1 MSHMKHLLFFFFL
14 SFSITTFAQDRVI
27 RGRVTDETD
36 APIQGVSVIPKGSKT
51 GVQTDKD
58 GNFSISIPGTGSI
71 TLNLSSSGY
80 KPASIDADGKII
92 LTITMVKSV
101 TSLDD
106 VVVVGYQTMRR
117 RDLLS
122 SVSSVGARDLKDIP
136 VNSAA
141 QALAGRLAGVQVTGT
156 EGSPDAAAVIRVRG
170 GGSITQDNSP
180 LYIIDGI
187 QVEDAL
193 NVISPQ
199 DIASV
204 DVLKDASATAIYG
217 ARGANGVII
226 ITTKNGRNQKATLS
240 YNGMVGVSQLA
251 NKLDV
256 MNPYDFVMY
265 QYERSRASTADMN
278 SFQNTYG
285 IYQDLDLYKSVP
297 FVDWQ
302 DQMFGRN
309 AFQQTHNVALTG
321 GNAMTTYNLS
331 LTYNAQ
337 DGILLGSDFDR
348 KLVNLKLDH
357 KLNEMVK
364 IGFNTRY
371 NYTTVHGA
379 GTSNPGSS
387 STNRLR
393 HAIKYRPF
401 LMGGQDLYYYDDDYA
416 DATNANSLQLV
427 NPILYNDAE
436 YRRNLTDV
444 LNLAADVELK
454 FTSYLSFKST
464 AGFDFTNMRR
474 EAVDDSITGNSKQN
488 GNGLPMAGISTSNR
502 VTINNSNVLT
512 FSNATLSGDFNKKN
526 RIVALVGHEIYQNRT
541 RGENM
546 FARYFPA
553 GIPPRKAL
561 GNMNL
566 GTMYL
571 NPSSPPSFEYTNR
584 IVSFFGRINYDYDG
598 KYLLTLTTRADGSS
612 KFAEGNK
619 WDYFPSVAAAWRV
632 SKENFMANSS
642 NVISDLKF
650 RVSYGEAGNNRIGD
664 FLYLTQFVTNS
675 QYWLND
681 QLNTAFIPDALSNQ
695 NIVWEKTKSRNI
707 GLDIS
712 FLKNKIQLT
721 ADVYKNTTEDLLINV
736 PVPTS
741 SGYTTQIQNVGSTE
755 NRGIEIQIAATPIA
769 KKDFTW
775 TTNFNISFN
784 KNEITALSTYQD
796 FYLQASGWGV
806 GSTPADFIV
815 KVGEPVG
822 SIRGFTTD
830 GYYKIED
837 FDYNSSNGTYTLKA
851 GQPNNLSVT
860 SLAPYPGRLKFKDMD
875 GNGTIDDADRTII
888 GVAQPD
894 FFGGLNQQFTYKNF
908 DLSIFVNFQGG
919 NDVVNANRL
928 EFTNA
933 YTPNSNMLAVMND
946 RWRNVNDQGQVVTD
960 PTELAKINT
969 NATIW
974 SPSTA
979 ANSFMLH
986 SWAVEDAS
994 FIRINNVSLGY
1005 NFPKSMLEKIKI
1017 QKLRL
1022 YVTGNNLAVFTN
1034 YSGYDPEVSTR
1045 RGTPLTPGV
1054 DYSAYPRS
1062 TTYIA
1067 GVNVTF

>member
-1 MSHMKHLLFFFFL
+1 MKHLLFNVLFL
-14 SFSITTFAQDRVI
+14 CLSILTLAQDRVI
-27 RGRVTDETD
+27 RGRVTDD
-36 APIQGVSVIPKGSKT
+36 GGLPLVGVSVIPGNSKT
-51 GVQTDKD
+51 GVQTDRE
-58 GNFSISIPGTGSI
+58 GNFSITIPGTGRV
-71 TLNLSSSGY
+71 TLNFSSAGY
-80 KPASIDADGKII
+80 KTASVSTDGSAPVS
-92 LTITMVKSV
+92 LTMEKNV
-101 TSLDD
+101 TTLDD

-117 RDLLS
+117 RDLMS

-141 QALAGRLAGVQVTGT
+141 QALAGRLAGVQITGT

-217 ARGANGVII
+217 ARGANGVVI
-226 ITTKNGRNQKATLS
+226 ITTKNGRNQKPTLS
-240 YNGMVGVSQLA
+240 YNGFVGVSQLA

-256 MNPYDFVMY
+256 MDPYDFVLF
-265 QYERSRASTADMN
+265 QYERSRGSTADMN

-285 IYQDLDLYKSVP
+285 IYQDIELYRSVP

-302 DQMFGRN
+302 EQMFGRN
-309 AFQQTHNVALTG
+309 AIQQTHNVALTG
-321 GNAMTTYNLS
+321 GNALTTYNLS
-331 LTYNAQ
+331 LTSNMQ
-337 DGILLGSDFDR
+337 DGILRGSDFDR
-348 KLVNLKLDH
+348 KLVTLKLDH
-357 KLNEMVK
+357 NLNDRVKL
-364 IGFNTRY
+364 GFNTRY

-401 LMGGQDLYYYDDDYA
+401 LVGGQDLFTYDDDYA

-436 YRRNLTDV
+436 YRRNLTTV
-444 LNLAADVELK
+444 LNLAAEVEIK
-454 FTSYLSFKST
+454 FTSFLSFKST
-464 AGFDFTNMRR
+464 AGFDFTDIRR

-488 GNGLPMAGISTSNR
+488 GNGLPLAGISTSNR

-512 FSNATLSGDFNKKN
+512 FTNSKLSGGFNKKN
-526 RIVALVGHEIYQNRT
+526 KIVALVGHEIYQNRT
-541 RGENM
+541 RGENI
-546 FARYFPA
+546 FARNFPS
-553 GIPPRKAL
+553 GIAPRKAL

-566 GTMYL
+566 GTLYL
-571 NPSSPPSFEYTNR
+571 NPSSLPSFEYTNR
-584 IVSFFGRINYDYDG
+584 IVSFFGRVNYDYDG
-598 KYLLTLTTRADGSS
+598 RYLLTVTTRVDGSS

-619 WDYFPSVAAAWRV
+619 WDYFPSVSAAWRI
-632 SKENFMANSS
+632 SKERFMERMSS
-642 NVISDLKF
+642 VFNDLKL

-681 QLNTAFIPDALSNQ
+681 QLNTAFIPDGLANQ
-695 NIVWEKTKSRNI
+695 NLVWEKTKSRNI
-707 GLDIS
+707 GLDVS
-712 FLKNKIQLT
+712 FLKNRIQLT
-721 ADVYKNTTEDLLINV
+721 ADVYKNTTENLLIAV

-755 NRGIEIQIAATPIA
+755 NRGIEFQINATPIA

-775 TTNFNISFN
+775 TANFNLSFN

-822 SIRGFTTD
+822 SIRGFITD
-830 GYYKIED
+830 GYYKLED
-837 FDYNSSNGTYTLKA
+837 FDYNTSNGTYTLKS
-851 GQPNNLSVT
+851 GQPNNLGVT
-860 SLAPYPGRLKFKDMD
+860 SLAPYPGRLKFKDLD

-894 FFGGLNQQFTYKNF
+894 LFGGLNQQFTYKDF
-908 DLSIFVNFQGG
+908 DLSIFLNFQVG
-919 NDVVNANRL
+919 NDVINANRL

-933 YTPNSNMLAVMND
+933 YTPNSNMLAIMND
-946 RWRNVNDQGQVVTD
+946 RWRNINDAGQVVTD
-960 PTELAKINT
+960 PAELAKINA
-969 NATIW
+969 NAKIW
-974 SPSTA
+974 TPSTSS
-979 ANSFMLH
+979 NSFTLH
-986 SWAVEDAS
+986 SWAVEDGS
-994 FIRINNVSLGY
+994 FVRLNNITLGY
-1005 NFPKSMLEKIKI
+1005 NFPKSIIQKIKV
-1017 QKLRL
+1017 QRLRL

-1045 RGTPLTPGV
+1045 RSTPVTPGV

-1062 TTYIA
+1062 RTYIA
-1067 GVNVTF
+1067 GVNLTF

>member
-1 MSHMKHLLFFFFL
+1 
-14 SFSITTFAQDRVI
+14 
-27 RGRVTDETD
+27 
-36 APIQGVSVIPKGSKT
+36 
-51 GVQTDKD
+51 
-58 GNFSISIPGTGSI
+58 
-71 TLNLSSSGY
+71 
-80 KPASIDADGKII
+80 
-92 LTITMVKSV
+92 
-101 TSLDD
+101 
-106 VVVVGYQTMRR
+106 MRR

-122 SVSSVGARDLKDIP
+122 SVSSVSSRDLKDIP

-141 QALAGRLAGVQVTGT
+141 QALAGRLAGVQITGT
-156 EGSPDAAAVIRVRG
+156 EGSPDATAVIRVRG

-193 NVISPQ
+193 SVISPQ

-217 ARGANGVII
+217 ARGANGVVI
-226 ITTKNGRNQKATLS
+226 ITTKNGRNQKPTLT
-240 YNGMVGVSQLA
+240 YNGHVGVSRLA
-251 NKLDV
+251 NKLEV
-256 MNPYDFVMY
+256 MNPFEFVLY
-265 QYERSRASTADMN
+265 QYERSRGSTADMN

-285 IYQDLDLYKSVP
+285 IYQDLELYKSIP

-309 AFQQTHNVALTG
+309 AIQQTHNVALTG
-321 GNAMTTYNLS
+321 GNALTTYNLS
-331 LTYNAQ
+331 ITSNIQ

-348 KLVNLKLDH
+348 KLVSLKLDH
-357 KLNEMVK
+357 KLNDR
-364 IGFNTRY
+364 IRLGFNTRY

-393 HAIKYRPF
+393 HSIKYRPF
-401 LMGGQDLYYYDDDYA
+401 LMGGQDLYTYDDDYA

-436 YRRNLTDV
+436 YRRNLTGV
-444 LNLAADVELK
+444 LNLAGEVEIK
-454 FTSYLSFKST
+454 FTRFLSFKST
-464 AGFDFTNMRR
+464 AGFDFTDIRR

-488 GNGLPMAGISTSNR
+488 GNGLPLASIGTSNR
-502 VTINNSNVLT
+502 ITINNSNVLT
-512 FSNATLSGDFNKKN
+512 FTNAELNGNFNKKHK
-526 RIVALVGHEIYQNRT
+526 IVALVGHEIYQNRT
-541 RGENM
+541 RGENI
-546 FARYFPA
+546 FARNFPS
-553 GIPPRKAL
+553 GIAPRKAL

-566 GTMYL
+566 GTLYL
-571 NPSSPPSFEYTNR
+571 NPSALPSFEFTNR
-584 IVSFFGRINYDYDG
+584 IVSVFGRINYDYAG
-598 KYLLTLTTRADGSS
+598 KYLLTLTTRVDGSS

-619 WDYFPSVAAAWRV
+619 WDYFPSASIAWRM
-632 SKENFMANSS
+632 SKEKFMDGIST
-642 NVISDLKF
+642 VINDLKL
-650 RVSYGEAGNNRIGD
+650 RASYGEAGNNRIGD

-681 QLNTAFIPDALSNQ
+681 QLNTAFIPDGLANQ
-695 NIVWEKTKSRNI
+695 NLVWEKTKSRNL

-712 FLKNKIQLT
+712 FLKNRIQLS
-721 ADVYKNTTEDLLINV
+721 ADVYKNTTDDLLIAV

-755 NRGIEIQIAATPIA
+755 NRGVEFQINATPIQ
-769 KKDFTW
+769 KKGFSW
-775 TTNFNISFN
+775 TANFNISFN

-796 FYLQASGWGV
+796 SYLQASGWGV

-822 SIRGFTTD
+822 SIRGFITD
-830 GYYKIED
+830 GYYKLED
-837 FDYNSSNGTYTLKA
+837 FTYNSSNGTYTLIA
-851 GQPNNLSVT
+851 GQPTNLGVT
-860 SLAPYPGRLKFKDMD
+860 SLAPYPGRLKFKDLD
-875 GNGTIDDADRTII
+875 GNGIIDDADRTII

-908 DLSIFVNFQGG
+908 DLSVFLNFQVG
-919 NDVVNANRL
+919 NDVINANRL

-933 YTPNSNMLAVMND
+933 YTPNSNMLAIMNA
-946 RWRNVNDQGQVVTD
+946 RWRNVNDLGQVVTD
-960 PTELAKINT
+960 PTELAKLNA

-974 SPSTA
+974 SPS
-979 ANSFMLH
+979 NSSNAFTLH
-986 SWAVEDAS
+986 SWAVEDGS
-994 FIRINNVSLGY
+994 FLRLNNITFGY
-1005 NFPKSMLEKIKI
+1005 NFPRSIIDKIKV

-1022 YVTGNNLAVFTN
+1022 YVTGNNLAIITN

-1045 RGTPLTPGV
+1045 RSTPVTPGV

-1062 TTYIA
+1062 RTFIA
-1067 GVNVTF
+1067 GVNLTF

>member
-1 MSHMKHLLFFFFL
+1 MKYLLIFFFL
-14 SFSITTFAQDRVI
+14 SLSLNTFAQDRVI
-27 RGRVTDETD
+27 KGRVTDDTNV
-36 APIQGVSVIPKGSKT
+36 PLQGVSVIPKGAKT

-80 KPASIDADGKII
+80 KPVSIDADGKII
-92 LTITMVKSV
+92 LTITMVKNV

-226 ITTKNGRNQKATLS
+226 ITTKNGRNQKPTLT

-265 QYERSRASTADMN
+265 QYERSRGSTTDMN
-278 SFQNTYG
+278 GFQNTYG
-285 IYQDLDLYKSVP
+285 IYKDLDLYKSVP

-309 AFQQTHNVALTG
+309 AFQQTHNVALMG
-321 GNAMTTYNLS
+321 GNASTTYNLS

-348 KLVNLKLDH
+348 KLVNFKLDH
-357 KLNEMVK
+357 KLNEMVR

-393 HAIKYRPF
+393 HSIKYRPF

-416 DATNANSLQLV
+416 DATNANSLKLV

-444 LNLAADVELK
+444 LNLAGEVELK

-488 GNGLPMAGISTSNR
+488 GGLPLAAISTSNR
-502 VTINNSNVLT
+502 TTINNSNVLT
-512 FSNATLSGDFNKKN
+512 FSNATLSGNFNKKN
-526 RIVALVGHEIYQNRT
+526 RIVALIGHEIYQNRT
-541 RGENM
+541 RGENL
-546 FARYFPA
+546 FARNFPS

-571 NPSSPPSFEYTNR
+571 NPSNPPSFEYTNR

-598 KYLLTLTTRADGSS
+598 KYLLTVSTRADGSS

-632 SKENFMANSS
+632 SKENFMKNSS
-642 NVISDLKF
+642 SVISDLKF

-681 QLNTAFIPDALSNQ
+681 QLNTAYIPDALANQ
-695 NIVWEKTKSRNI
+695 NIIWEKTKSRNI

-712 FLKNKIQLT
+712 FLKNRIQLT
-721 ADVYKNTTEDLLINV
+721 TDIYKNTTENLLINV

-755 NRGIEIQIAATPIA
+755 NRGIEIQINATPIA

-775 TTNFNISFN
+775 TANFNISFN
-784 KNEITALSTYQD
+784 KNEVTALSTYQNS
-796 FYLQASGWGV
+796 YLQASGWGIA
-806 GSTPADFIV
+806 STAADFIV

-830 GYYKIED
+830 GYYEIED
-837 FDYNSSNGTYTLKA
+837 FDYNSSTGTYTLKA
-851 GQPNNLSVT
+851 GQPSNLSVT

-894 FFGGLNQQFTYKNF
+894 FFGGVNQQFTYKNF

-919 NDVVNANRL
+919 NKVINANRL

-933 YTPNSNMLAVMND
+933 YTPNSNMLTVMND

-960 PTELAKINT
+960 PTELAKINA
-969 NATIW
+969 NAKIW

-986 SWAVEDAS
+986 SWAVEDGS

-1045 RGTPLTPGV
+1045 RSNPVTPGV